1 MSERF
6 TDDGGN
12 QTPDVLQWRR
22 SLRSPSP
29 GTDPR
34 LSRSMEGGPRSLRSR
49 TPSPLRSKNSRG
61 RKLRSRSPS
70 PNMNSKGAYLI
81 DVPTK
86 STSTMKR
93 STIANGLR
101 KSTGS
106 SLTADLSMSGK
117 LNKSATELA
126 SIEAEYIKNLQQ
138 QIYFLELESG
148 YLREQARKAT
158 DMHPQMTAEAEKM
171 LAKLREMQSEMDKMD
186 IELKRKDSSIGVH
199 TSEKRKLEELLQLEK
214 DGRQRDKRLLTEEL
228 VTLKKEKDRLER
240 EISRKDEQ
248 LVEAKAELD
257 ASALALK
264 NADTKISTLRAQLE
278 QRIEQHNLT
287 QLALEEKRSELL
299 SVEAQLR
306 DTEERYVASTV
317 TIQDKL
323 TQDLRDEIRMLHQK
337 LKETELN
344 AEKDRFLRDKISDEM
359 ANLVQENAAL
369 SQAKLEVAKQLEREK
384 ELRDSTSYRHSQTM
398 QEVTSLKEK
407 LQENDFLR
415 EQLRQEKE
423 KSRQYLE
430 QLTNQESTSKTVELS
445 FNTAKSRM
453 VELEGMRSAT
463 ESENSQLRK
472 DKILLVD
479 HVADLQRKMED
490 KDRQILDLKSSISE
504 LETRLRNND
513 LQKSLEMTQQSQRW
527 EEFNR
532 LADSMKSLS
541 HTMMTQTS
549 AASNSPRLTTPQQY

>member
-1 MSERF
+1 MSEKF
-6 TDDGGN
+6 ADLGGN
-12 QTPDVLQWRR
+12 QTPDVLEWRR

-29 GTDPR
+29 TADLR
-34 LSRSMEGGPRSLRSR
+34 SSRSMDGGPRSLRSR
-49 TPSPLRSKNSRG
+49 TPSPLRSKTVRG

-70 PNMNSKGAYLI
+70 PNFNSKGAYLI
-81 DVPTK
+81 DVPSK
-86 STSTMKR
+86 STMKR
-93 STIANGLR
+93 SSVANGLR

-117 LNKSATELA
+117 LNKTTTELA

-138 QIYFLELESG
+138 QIYFLELESN

-171 LAKLREMQSEMDKMD
+171 LAKLRAMQSEIDKMD
-186 IELKRKDSSIGVH
+186 VELKRKDSSIGVH
-199 TSEKRKLEELLQLEK
+199 TNEKRKLDELLLLEK
-214 DGRQRDKRLLTEEL
+214 EGRQRDKRLLTEEL

-240 EISRKDEQ
+240 ELSRKDEQ
-248 LVEAKAELD
+248 VVEAKSELD
-257 ASALALK
+257 SSALALK
-264 NADTKISTLRAQLE
+264 NADTKISTLKAQLE

-323 TQDLRDEIRMLHQK
+323 TQDLRDEIRLLHQK
-337 LKETELN
+337 VKESELG
-344 AEKDRFLRDKISDEM
+344 AEKDRFLRDKISDDM

-369 SQAKLEVAKQLEREK
+369 SQAKLEIARQLEREK
-384 ELRDSTSYRHSQTM
+384 ELRDNTSHRHSQTL

-415 EQLRQEKE
+415 DQLRQEQE

-430 QLTNQESTSKTVELS
+430 QLTSQESSSKTVELS

-453 VELEGMRSAT
+453 VELEGMRSAV
-463 ESENSQLRK
+463 EAENAQLRK
-472 DKILLVD
+472 DKTLLVD

-490 KDRQILDLKSSISE
+490 KDREILDLKSSISD
-504 LETRLRNND
+504 LEARLRNSD

-527 EEFNR
+527 EEFSR
-532 LADSMKSLS
+532 LADSMKNLS
-541 HTMMTQTS
+541 HTMMTQAS

>member
-1 MSERF
+1 MMSERF

-12 QTPDVLQWRR
+12 PDVLQWSR

-29 GTDPR
+29 GADQR
-34 LSRSMEGGPRSLRSR
+34 SSRGLDASTRSLRSR
-49 TPSPLRSKNSRG
+49 TPSPLRTKSVRG

-70 PNMNSKGAYLI
+70 PNVNSKGAYLV
-81 DVPTK
+81 DVPSK
-86 STSTMKR
+86 SISMMKR
-93 STIANGLR
+93 STVANGLR

-117 LNKSATELA
+117 LNKTATELA

-171 LAKLREMQSEMDKMD
+171 LRKLREMQSEMDKMD
-186 IELKRKDSSIGVH
+186 VELKRKDSSIGVH
-199 TSEKRKLEELLQLEK
+199 TDEKRKLEELLQLEK

-240 EISRKDEQ
+240 EITRKDEQ
-248 LVEAKAELD
+248 VAEARAELD
-257 ASALALK
+257 SSALALK

-278 QRIEQHNLT
+278 QRVEQHNLT

-323 TQDLRDEIRMLHQK
+323 TQDLRDEIRLLHQK
-337 LKETELN
+337 LKESELG
-344 AEKDRFLRDKISDEM
+344 AEKDRFLRDKISDDM
-359 ANLVQENAAL
+359 ASLVQENAAL
-369 SQAKLEVAKQLEREK
+369 SQAKLEISRQLERER
-384 ELRDSTSYRHSQTM
+384 ELRDGTSHRHAKTL

-407 LQENDFLR
+407 LQENDYLR
-415 EQLRQEKE
+415 DQLRQEQE

-430 QLTNQESTSKTVELS
+430 QLTNQESSSKTVELS

-463 ESENSQLRK
+463 ESENAQLRK
-472 DKILLVD
+472 DKTLLVD
-479 HVADLQRKMED
+479 HVADVQRKMED
-490 KDRQILDLKSSISE
+490 KDREVLDLKSKISD
-504 LETRLRNND
+504 LEARLRNVD
-513 LQKSLEMTQQSQRW
+513 LQKSLELTQQSQRW
-527 EEFNR
+527 EEFSR
-532 LADSMKSLS
+532 LADSMKNLS

-549 AASNSPRLTTPQQY
+549 AASNSPRLSMPQQY

>member
-12 QTPDVLQWRR
+12 QTPDVLEWRR

-29 GTDPR
+29 GADPR
-34 LSRSMEGGPRSLRSR
+34 LSRSMEGGPKSLRAR
-49 TPSPLRSKNSRG
+49 TPSPLRFKPTRG

-70 PNMNSKGAYLI
+70 PNVNSKGAYLI
-81 DVPTK
+81 DVPSK
-86 STSTMKR
+86 STSAMKR

-117 LNKSATELA
+117 LNKTSTELA

-186 IELKRKDSSIGVH
+186 VELKRKDSSIGVH
-199 TSEKRKLEELLQLEK
+199 TNEKRKLEELLQLEK
-214 DGRQRDKRLLTEEL
+214 
-228 VTLKKEKDRLER
+228 ER

-248 LVEAKAELD
+248 VAEAKTELD
-257 ASALALK
+257 SSALALK

-323 TQDLRDEIRMLHQK
+323 TQDLRDEIRLLHQK
-337 LKETELN
+337 VKETELA
-344 AEKDRFLRDKISDEM
+344 AEKDRFLRDKISDDM
-359 ANLVQENAAL
+359 ASLVQENAAL

-384 ELRDSTSYRHSQTM
+384 ELRDGTSYRHSQTL

-415 EQLRQEKE
+415 EQLRQEQD

-453 VELEGMRSAT
+453 VELEGMKSAT
-463 ESENSQLRK
+463 ESENAQLRK
-472 DKILLVD
+472 DKTLLVD

-490 KDRQILDLKSSISE
+490 KDREILDLKSSVGE
-504 LETRLRNND
+504 LEARLRNVD

-527 EEFNR
+527 EEFSR
-532 LADSMKSLS
+532 LADSMKNLS

-549 AASNSPRLTTPQQY
+549 AASNSPRLANPQQY